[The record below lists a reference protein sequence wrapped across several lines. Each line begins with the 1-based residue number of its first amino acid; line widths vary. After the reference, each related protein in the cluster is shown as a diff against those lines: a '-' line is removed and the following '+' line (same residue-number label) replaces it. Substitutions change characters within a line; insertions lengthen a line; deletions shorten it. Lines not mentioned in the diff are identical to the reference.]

1 MTEETNNTNTVNT
14 NTVNTNTINTAHSNV
29 PQLGQVNQEQIKA
42 IQVFIQAVNVAQK
55 RGAYNLDEA
64 EIINQAVKQ
73 FVVKETPSQQ
83 DEGNVNTNDTTPKVI

>member
-1 MTEETNNTNTVNT
+1 MVEENNTVQTNVSENTT
-14 NTVNTNTINTAHSNV
+14 
-29 PQLGQVNQEQIKA
+29 PQFGQVNQDQIKA

-73 FVVKETPSQQ
+73 FVVRENKEDVQT
-83 DEGNVNTNDTTPKVI
+83 EGGDNTNDTQPKVI

>member
-1 MTEETNNTNTVNT
+1 MSEENNIEQSSVEQ
-14 NTVNTNTINTAHSNV
+14 SNV
-29 PQLGQVNQEQIKA
+29 EQSSIPQFGQVNQEQIKA

-73 FVVKETPSQQ
+73 FVVKENKEQTQQ
-83 DEGNVNTNDTTPKVI
+83 NESSVNNNDTQPKVI

>member
-1 MTEETNNTNTVNT
+1 MSEENNIEQSSVEQ
-14 NTVNTNTINTAHSNV
+14 SNIDQSSI
-29 PQLGQVNQEQIKA
+29 PQFGQVNQEQIKA

-73 FVVKETPSQQ
+73 FVVKENKEQTQQ
-83 DEGNVNTNDTTPKVI
+83 NDSSANNNDTQPKVI